1 MRRGAPM
8 AWAGWIGPTLK
19 AGSFGLAAL
28 CLGSGAAGAL
38 DWGRPLDQ
46 GGSIGARLRQIS
58 DASGQRHEIRGDC
71 MSACTLWLGHK
82 GACVSPDA
90 TLWFHAAADGL
101 KQAHYANPW
110 LWKSAEGNRIL
121 LGAYP
126 ARLRA
131 VVVSNGWLET
141 PDMHTLSGVQLIAL
155 GVPECR

>member
-1 MRRGAPM
+1 M
-8 AWAGWIGPTLK
+8 AWTGSIGPTLRIVLP
-19 AGSFGLAAL
+19 SVAAL
-28 CLGSGAAGAL
+28 CMGTGAAGAL
-38 DWGRPLDQ
+38 DWRRPLDQ
-46 GGSIGARLRQIS
+46 GGSIVARLRQIA

-71 MSACTLWLGHK
+71 MSACTLWLGHR

-121 LGAYP
+121 LDAYP

-131 VVVSNGWLET
+131 IVVSNGWLET
-141 PDMHTLSGVQLIAL
+141 PEMHTLSGARLIAL
-155 GVPECR
+155 GVPACR